1 VRDAPPR
8 EVGPERISRR
18 GASDQPALPANC
30 VRNVACVAHAI
41 VIGPFEL
48 AAPGPGS
55 SKAPKTRARSLD
67 CDFVVGAGTHLL
79 PNLLPIRLVLV
90 ACDRAENALFGSLGL
105 ERARRHR
112 RSASGRASSSAK
124 LLNVG

>member
-1 VRDAPPR
+1 VRGSRDRDSPVR
-8 EVGPERISRR
+8 VSSSGSRILE
-18 GASDQPALPANC
+18 GT
-30 VRNVACVAHAI
+30 
-41 VIGPFEL
+41 
-48 AAPGPGS
+48 
-55 SKAPKTRARSLD
+55 KTRARSLG